1 MKSLWVMSWWL
12 VVLVAGGLQA
22 ATPLQ
27 TLKNCR
33 LLPTEWADGDSFRV
47 RTADQ
52 REITV
57 RLYGVDCVEWHVND
71 DTDERRLRTQRRQSS
86 V

>member
-33 LLPTEWADGDSFRV
+33 LLPAEWADGDSFRV
-47 RTADQ
+47 RTPAGESAA
-52 REITV
+52 R
-57 RLYGVDCVEWHVND
+57 GVASTIEVV
-71 DTDERRLRTQRRQSS
+71 T
-86 V
+86 